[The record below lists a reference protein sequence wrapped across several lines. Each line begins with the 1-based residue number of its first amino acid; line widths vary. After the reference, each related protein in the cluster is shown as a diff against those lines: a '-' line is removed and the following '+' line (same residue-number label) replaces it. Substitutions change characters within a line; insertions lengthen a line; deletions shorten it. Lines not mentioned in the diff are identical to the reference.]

1 MSTQD
6 QPINFGADATEN
18 NLAGTR
24 DEFNDEVTAHLLDE
38 VKAENEA
45 KSKDDNE
52 ESGDGQAEE
61 REEREEQPALEV
73 DEETPAS
80 EAEPAS

>member
-6 QPINFGADATEN
+6 RNVNPGADAMEN

-24 DEFNDEVTAHLLDE
+24 DEFNDEVTARLVE
-38 VKAENEA
+38 AA
-45 KSKDDNE
+45 KSQEQD
-52 ESGDGQAEE
+52 GDRQ
-61 REEREEQPALEV
+61 EEREEQPALEV

-80 EAEPAS
+80 EAEASS

>member
-6 QPINFGADATEN
+6 RNVNPGADAMEN

-24 DEFNDEVTAHLLDE
+24 DEFNDEVTARL
-38 VKAENEA
+38 VEA
-45 KSKDDNE
+45 AKPQEQD
-52 ESGDGQAEE
+52 GD
-61 REEREEQPALEV
+61 RHEEREEQPALEV

-80 EAEPAS
+80 EAEASS